1 MGATMDL
8 LIPPVILAMLIGMIF
23 STNVLVMESSVENR
37 VTFDLQSRANN
48 TLLIVQEEVRGLR
61 ELLTVTDDTLRYIS
75 FERDTVTITKQDRT
89 MVLSRKSPDGTPA
102 EEELYPISLGELTF
116 GQPGLGTGNSSIL
129 QVKVVTESLPEQEAV
144 RRNFRYKAVAEREIY
159 LRNLDV
165 LTQ

>member
-1 MGATMDL
+1 MDL

-61 ELLTVTDDTLRYIS
+61 ELLTVTDDTLQYIS
-75 FERDTVTITKQDRT
+75 FERDTVTITKQNRN
-89 MVLSRKSPDGTPA
+89 MVLTRRSTDGTSPA
-102 EEELYPISLGELTF
+102 EELYPISLGQLTF
-116 GQPGLGTGNSSIL
+116 SLPGLSTGSSRIL
-129 QVKVVTESLPEQEAV
+129 KVKVVTESLPEQEAV

-165 LTQ
+165 ISP